1 MRSRPRARRR
11 RHEGRD
17 AARSTTERGRTC
29 PPKRLSS
36 SPFARPRTSSAAT
49 PRPSAC
55 HASARPAK
63 AGRFRSLIVRTHA
76 NGYFGYVNACPH
88 EGIWLNFGDGNFF
101 TPDRAF
107 LKCGRHG
114 SIFEIETGLCI
125 DGPCKEKSLEPLAL
139 AVVDGDVCVYGIA
152 LVEDDA
158 MPNPF
163 DDLDDTM
170 EIMIHPD

>member
-1 MRSRPRARRR
+1 MSSEAI
-11 RHEGRD
+11 ELFAVC
-17 AARSTTERGRTC
+17 AAEDIERGDA
-29 PPKRLSS
+29 KAFSLS
-36 SPFARPRTSSAAT
+36 RIGAT
-49 PRPSAC
+49 GEPRPF
-55 HASARPAK
+55 PIT
-63 AGRFRSLIVRTHA
+63 IVRTHA

-88 EGIWLNFGDGNFF
+88 EGIWLNFGEGNFF
-101 TPDRAF
+101 TPDRTF

-125 DGPCKEKSLEPLAL
+125 DGPCKAKSLEPLAL

-170 EIMIHPD
+170 EIMFHPD

>member
-1 MRSRPRARRR
+1 MSSEVIELFAVCAAEDIERGDAKAFSLSRISETGESRPFPIA
-11 RHEGRD
+11 
-17 AARSTTERGRTC
+17 
-29 PPKRLSS
+29 
-36 SPFARPRTSSAAT
+36 
-49 PRPSAC
+49 
-55 HASARPAK
+55 
-63 AGRFRSLIVRTHA
+63 IVRTYA

-88 EGIWLNFGDGNFF
+88 EGVWLNFGEGHFF

-125 DGPCKEKSLEPLAL
+125 DGPCKEQSLEPLVL
-139 AVVDGDVCVYGIA
+139 AVVDGDVCVYDIA